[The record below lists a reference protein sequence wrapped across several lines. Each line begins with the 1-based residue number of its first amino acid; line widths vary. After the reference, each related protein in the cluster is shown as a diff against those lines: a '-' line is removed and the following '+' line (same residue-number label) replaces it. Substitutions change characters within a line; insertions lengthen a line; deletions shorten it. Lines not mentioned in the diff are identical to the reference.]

1 MSVHFLLCGVFVAVQ
16 AFSSCEP
23 DLLFVV
29 MYAVL
34 IAVAS
39 LVAEH
44 GFCSVWT
51 SVVAAH
57 GLMDHWLWPRGLV
70 APRHVGSFWIRDQ
83 T

>member
-1 MSVHFLLCGVFVAVQ
+1 MYLLTFLLCGVFVAVQ
-16 AFSSCEP
+16 AFSGCEP

-51 SVVAAH
+51 
-57 GLMDHWLWPRGLV
+57 
-70 APRHVGSFWIRDQ
+70 
-83 T
+83 